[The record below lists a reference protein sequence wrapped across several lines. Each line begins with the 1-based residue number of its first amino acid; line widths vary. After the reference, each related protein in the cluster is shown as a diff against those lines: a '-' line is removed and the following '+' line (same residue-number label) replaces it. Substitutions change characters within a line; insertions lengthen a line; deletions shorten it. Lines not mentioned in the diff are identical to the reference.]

1 MKADGRKLWLDESL
15 VNAGKFLA
23 QMLNTEKKRNLT
35 NGEENFKQLAASYCY
50 LYEKAKECG
59 VLNEEDPEYIFEDET
74 IH

>member
-23 QMLNTEKKRNLT
+23 QMLNAEKKRNLT
-35 NGEENFKQLAASYCY
+35 NAEENFKNLAAAYCY
-50 LYEKAKECG
+50 LYEKAKESG
-59 VLNEEDPEYIFEDET
+59 ILSEEDNEYIFEDET

>member
-23 QMLNTEKKRNLT
+23 QMLNAEKKRNLT
-35 NGEENFKQLAASYCY
+35 NGEENFKNLAAAYCY
-50 LYEKAKECG
+50 LYEKAKDSG
-59 VLNEEDPEYIFEDET
+59 ILSEEDNEYIFEDET

>member
-23 QMLNTEKKRNLT
+23 QMLNTENKRSLT
-35 NGEENFKQLAASYCY
+35 RGEENFKNLAAAYCY
-50 LYEKAKECG
+50 LYEKAKESG
-59 VLNEEDPEYIFEDET
+59 ILSEEDNEYIFEDEN

>member
-23 QMLNTEKKRNLT
+23 QMLNTENKRSLTRGEGNFRNL
-35 NGEENFKQLAASYCY
+35 AAAYCY
-50 LYEKAKECG
+50 LYEKAKESG
-59 VLNEEDPEYIFEDET
+59 ILSEKDNEYIFEDEN